1 VAVEVLTL
9 RDVQADLAVAEV
21 EELIQ
26 MEVALTN
33 QTPVEQHV
41 VTLVIMVMRKTM
53 VQVLEEEPVTKE
65 ITVVETK
72 VAKAVKVLQAVLQDL
87 QSHTVVAEVDLL
99 GTELEAKVDLAA
111 AVKVDKTLVAAVK
124 MAKMELVAEAAEV
137 AMLLVVKAEM
147 EE

>member
-1 VAVEVLTL
+1 V
-9 RDVQADLAVAEV
+9 DLAVAV
-21 EELIQ
+21 AEELTQ
-26 MEVALTN
+26 MEVVLTN
-33 QTPVEQHV
+33 QTQVEQHV
-41 VTLVIMVMRKTM
+41 ETLVIALMHKTM

-72 VAKAVKVLQAVLQDL
+72 AVKAVKVLQAVLQED
-87 QSHTVVAEVDLL
+87 QSHMVVAEVDLL
-99 GTELEAKVDLAA
+99 GTELEAKVDLVV

-124 MAKMELVAEAAEV
+124 VAKMELVAEAAEV

>member
-1 VAVEVLTL
+1 MEVLTL
-9 RDVQADLAVAEV
+9 QDVQVDLAVAV
-21 EELIQ
+21 AEELTQ
-26 MEVALTN
+26 MEVVLTN
-33 QTPVEQHV
+33 QTQVEQHV
-41 VTLVIMVMRKTM
+41 ETLVIALMHKTM

-72 VAKAVKVLQAVLQDL
+72 AVKAVKVLQAVLQED
-87 QSHTVVAEVDLL
+87 QSHMVVAEVDLL
-99 GTELEAKVDLAA
+99 GTELEAKVDRVV

-124 MAKMELVAEAAEV
+124 VAKMELVAEAAEV